1 MNAIVIPRRT
11 STETS
16 RRIGT
21 VCGAA
26 VVVTVLLVTEVAMLG
41 SVSAA
46 LKECR
51 AANLPT
57 MRRSVIWFALALG
70 WGIDCLAS
78 LLRHNRQQA
87 ALTAFFAC
95 CFLAAGLALR
105 KREQRTIRR

>member
-1 MNAIVIPRRT
+1 MVIPRTT
-11 STETS
+11 SSETN
-16 RRIGT
+16 RRIGV
-21 VCGAA
+21 VCGAV

-57 MRRSVIWFALALG
+57 MRGSIIWFALAAG
-70 WGIDCLAS
+70 WAIDCLLS
-78 LLRHNRQQA
+78 LFRHNHQQA

-95 CFLAAGLALR
+95 CFLAAALILR
-105 KREQRTIRR
+105 KRENQRR